1 MMQIIYSPKFL
12 RQYRKLE
19 RDIRHH
25 AEAKEH
31 IFRGN
36 PFDER
41 LNTHKLHGR
50 LSDLW
55 AFSVTTKFRIAFE
68 FGKNQ
73 SVTFHTI
80 GDHDIY
86 E

>member
-1 MMQIIYSPKFL
+1 MHIIYSPIFL

-19 RDIRHH
+19 RDIQLH
-25 AEAKEH
+25 AEEKEH
-31 IFRGN
+31 IFRNN
-36 PFDER
+36 PFDTR
-41 LNTHKLHGR
+41 LKTHKLHGR

-55 AFSVTTKFRIAFE
+55 AFSVTNKIRITFE
-68 FGKNQ
+68 FEKNQ
-73 SVTFHTI
+73 SFTFHTI